1 MNIHTNPVLP
11 EAPTDPAAEV
21 FATRGEARG
30 TGGFFR
36 IESRSDGA
44 RSLHTEGDGALHFAP
59 AALNWWS
66 ADWIMEPA
74 ADGDIHIRN
83 RWLNTFVTIK
93 DGNVAMS
100 PTSDGYATR
109 WRVYLPGD
117 KDAKVLWNRQTGQVL
132 AESGGKL
139 SLANYS
145 LTQPSS
151 QWIVRRRIH
160 SWPRGTSVQD
170 GKAIRFEPRILDREV
185 ELGDGQTAAAHL
197 VITPVIARTDHGGA
211 YLYISLNGTTVDA
224 SKTGKM
230 WQDSRLA
237 RGWYIESVE
246 TAINVRG
253 RGIQLLERGDQVP
266 NATGSVTST
275 VSQSRSLGLS
285 ADLGSLGMTNSKG
298 WSFSRTLDGFK
309 VRASGGGTIAGGDGA
324 YASASLAMA
333 SSKEGGNGGLI
344 PYDTWRDLVDSPQD
358 GAGQFWSGFSGFFTG
373 DAFQSYHM
381 HGLVDQAKSG
391 LPVLS
396 HASFLIREKAE
407 QRMII
412 VEPTLTLKL
421 RRVYSSGETKFDST
435 YGAASKTV
443 TISQAMEIDL
453 SLRTY
458 GPGV

>member
-1 MNIHTNPVLP
+1 MNIQTVPLP
-11 EAPTDPAAEV
+11 QAPADPAAEV
-21 FATRGEARG
+21 FATRGATRG
-30 TGGFFR
+30 ANDFFR

-44 RSLHTEGDGALHFAP
+44 RALHTEGDGSLGFAP

-83 RWLNTFVTIK
+83 RWLNTFVTIR
-93 DGNVAMS
+93 DGRVTMS
-100 PTSDGYATR
+100 PTSNGHATR

-117 KDAKVLWNRQTGQVL
+117 KDARVLWNRQTGQVL
-132 AESGGKL
+132 AESGGRL
-139 SLANYS
+139 SLAKYS
-145 LTQPSS
+145 LTEPSS
-151 QWIVRRRIH
+151 QWIVRKRLH
-160 SWPRGTSVQD
+160 SWPRGTKVQN
-170 GKAIRFEPRILDREV
+170 GQAVRFEPRIVDRV
-185 ELGDGQTAAAHL
+185 VDLGNGQQAAAHL
-197 VITPVIARTDHGGA
+197 VVTPVIARTDHGGA
-211 YLYISLNGTTVDA
+211 YLYVSLNGTTVDA
-224 SKTGKM
+224 SRTGRM
-230 WQDSRLA
+230 WRDSRTD
-237 RGWYIESVE
+237 RGWFVESAE
-246 TAINVRG
+246 TVINVRG

-275 VSQSRSLGLS
+275 VGKSTSLGLS
-285 ADLGSLGMTNSKG
+285 ADLGSLGMTDTKG

-309 VRASGGGTIAGGDGA
+309 VRASGGGAIAGGDGA

-396 HASFLIREKAE
+396 HASFLIRAAAE

-412 VEPTLTLKL
+412 IEPTLTLKL
-421 RRVYSSGETKFDST
+421 RRVRSTGDTKFDSSYSGSSMT
-435 YGAASKTV
+435 ATV
-443 TISQAMEIDL
+443 SDPMEIDL

-458 GPGV
+458 DPKA